1 MSGTR
6 TIVERLRDT
15 IHEAMTT
22 GACLTLRQ
30 IANVS
35 EVNYERL
42 WRFANSRQDNIPL
55 DEVERIHKALT
66 GRDLFQA

>member
-15 IHEAMTT
+15 INEAMTT

-30 IANVS
+30 IASLS
-35 EVNYERL
+35 EVNYDRL
-42 WRFANSRQDNIPL
+42 WRFTNHKQDSIPL
-55 DEVERIHKALT
+55 YEVERIHLALT